1 MKVDGSE
8 IKTGRYFEHKLVG
21 RERKKIGRSFR
32 FGSILID
39 DVTPGVSQREMQ

>member
-1 MKVDGSE
+1 MKVDGSK
-8 IKTGRYFEHKLVG
+8 IKKMDGLESG
-21 RERKKIGRSFR
+21 REREKIGRSFR